1 MCKVNGKKLI
11 FICSKTNCTS
21 VQFLIEQMAKIIY
34 GINENPSQF
43 VAYLLNLLQIIFS

>member
-1 MCKVNGKKLI
+1 MCKDNGKKLI

-21 VQFLIEQMAKIIY
+21 VQFLMKMAKIIY